1 MSHHITVI
9 GLGAG
14 ELEQLPLGIY
24 RLLKNTSLL
33 YARTMEHPVLKEL
46 SAEGLSISS
55 FDAIYEKYDRF
66 EDVYEEIAE
75 TLFQKALSEDI
86 VYGVPGHPLIAEKTV
101 QLLLE
106 QGSERGIDVVVKG
119 GQSFLDP
126 MFTAIKVDPVEGFQF
141 LDGTSLS
148 VIDLNTRQ
156 HMIISQVYDAFIASE
171 VKLTLMERYPDDH
184 QVCLV
189 TGAGMSSEQV
199 KWLPLYELDREME
212 LSNLT
217 SVYVSP
223 LTNPKQQYKE
233 FWKLREIIDQLRAP
247 DGCPWDRAQ
256 THITLKRFLIEE
268 AYELINAIDQDD
280 IDNIIEELGDVLLQ
294 VMLHAKIGEDDG
306 YFSIDDVIESI
317 SEKMVRRHP
326 HVFGEAIANSPEDV
340 EKTWQQV
347 KRMEK
352 GEEESL
358 LKDVNESLPKL
369 MQAEEVQKRAAK
381 VGFDWNDVSP
391 AWDKVLEELEEFK
404 TELNQTERDT
414 AKLADEFGDV
424 LFACVNVARLV
435 RIDPELALHGTI
447 TKFRNRFE
455 FVERSVRESKKS
467 WSEYTLEELDHFW
480 DQAKKQGL

>member
-1 MSHHITVI
+1 MSHRITII

-46 SAEGLSISS
+46 SEEGLSISS
-55 FDAIYEKYDRF
+55 FDAVYEKHDRF
-66 EDVYEEIAE
+66 EEVYEEIVE

-101 QLLLE
+101 QLLLS
-106 QGSERGIDVVVKG
+106 QGSERGIDVIIKG

-148 VIDLNTRQ
+148 VMDLNTHQ
-156 HMIISQVYDAFIASE
+156 HIIISQVYDAFIASE

-223 LTNPKQQYKE
+223 INIPEQQYKE
-233 FWKLREIIDQLRAP
+233 FWKLREIIDRLRAP

-256 THITLKRFLIEE
+256 THVTLKRFLIEE
-268 AYELINAIDQDD
+268 AYELIDAIDQDD

-306 YFSIDDVIESI
+306 FFSIDDVIESI

-326 HVFGEAIANSPEDV
+326 HVFGDAIAHSPEDV

-347 KRMEK
+347 KKTEK
-352 GEEESL
+352 GTEESL

-369 MQAEEVQKRAAK
+369 MQAEEIQKRAAK
-381 VGFDWNDVSP
+381 VGFDWNDVWP
-391 AWDKVLEELEEFK
+391 AWEKVLEELEEFK
-404 TELNQTERDT
+404 AELNQTERDT
-414 AKLADEFGDV
+414 AKMADEFGDV

-435 RIDPELALHGTI
+435 KIDAELALHGTI
-447 TKFRNRFE
+447 NKFRTRFE
-455 FVERSVRESKKS
+455 FVERSVRESEKG
-467 WSEYTLEELDHFW
+467 WSDYTLEELDHFW
-480 DQAKKQGL
+480 NQAKEQGL

>member
-1 MSHHITVI
+1 MSHHITII

-33 YARTMEHPVLKEL
+33 YVRTMEHPVLKEL
-46 SAEGLSISS
+46 SLEGLSIES
-55 FDAIYEKYDRF
+55 FDAVYEKHDQF

-75 TLFQKALSEDI
+75 TLLQKALSEDVI
-86 VYGVPGHPLIAEKTV
+86 YGVPGHPLIAEMTV
-101 QLLLE
+101 QLLLSK
-106 QGSERGIDVVVKG
+106 GSERGIDVVIKG

-156 HMIISQVYDAFIASE
+156 HIIISQVYDAFIASE
-171 VKLTLMERYPDDH
+171 VKLTLMERYPDNH

-223 LTNPKQQYKE
+223 LSAPEQQFKE
-233 FWKLREIIDQLRAP
+233 FWKLREIIDRLRAP

-256 THITLKRFLIEE
+256 THITLKKYLIEE

-306 YFSIDDVIESI
+306 FFSIDDVIESI
-317 SEKMVRRHP
+317 SDKMVRRHP
-326 HVFGEAIANSPEDV
+326 HVFGDASAHTPEDV
-340 EKTWQQV
+340 EKTWQEV
-347 KRMEK
+347 KKTEK
-352 GEEESL
+352 DEKESL
-358 LKDVNESLPKL
+358 FNGLNESLPKL
-369 MQAEEVQKRAAK
+369 MQAEEIQKRASK
-381 VGFDWNDVSP
+381 VGFDWDDVSP
-391 AWDKVLEELEEFK
+391 AWEKVLEELQEFK
-404 TELNQTERDT
+404 SELDHPERNLV
-414 AKLADEFGDV
+414 KMADEFGDV
-424 LFACVNVARLV
+424 LFACVNVARLTG
-435 RIDPELALHGTI
+435 IDPELALHGTNN
-447 TKFRNRFE
+447 KFRNRFE
-455 FVERSVRESKKS
+455 FVERCVRESGKG
-467 WSEYTLEELDHFW
+467 WSDFSLAELDHFW
-480 DQAKKQGL
+480 DQAKQQGL